1 MDMSG
6 IRKYFDHQDGWG
18 ADWVKCVVELS
29 TKVLEIF
36 TASQFHF
43 YLPCLN
49 VCLAQCLQRFFIV
62 NCEIALSQNRRPSPC
77 ETSRMLLTAL
87 LCRLDRNRHISIST
101 LSLIIQHSPNF
112 HFRPDKVNLILS
124 NLYIGLHF
132 QPLSFL
138 SLKLSLDVSRFEKYH

>member
-1 MDMSG
+1 MGCGLGRECS
-6 IRKYFDHQDGWG
+6 R
-18 ADWVKCVVELS
+18 AVNL
-29 TKVLEIF
+29 KVLEVF
-36 TASQFHF
+36 TASQFHV

-49 VCLAQCLQRFFIV
+49 VCLAQCLHRFLIV
-62 NCEIALSQNRRPSPC
+62 NCEIALSQNRRPSPGTVKLH
-77 ETSRMLLTAL
+77 ESSLTAL
-87 LCRLDRNRHISIST
+87 LCRLDRNRHISISA

-138 SLKLSLDVSRFEKYH
+138 SLKLSL